1 MRLLLMALALS
12 VFQFS
17 CKKDDSSG
25 GVPVCIQQRVQAFS
39 TSEMLCNDARV
50 DEYFF
55 QARIVYVFSF
65 GSCIT
70 DGASGVYDRSCKAI
84 GSLGGIAGNTTVN
97 GESFSHAV
105 HIKTI
110 WSK

>member
-1 MRLLLMALALS
+1 MRLLLMALAFS

-17 CKKDDSSG
+17 CKKDDSPGDVSD
-25 GVPVCIQQRVQAFS
+25 CIQQQVQAFS
-39 TSEMLCNDARV
+39 TSEMLCDDARV

-55 QARIVYVFSF
+55 QGRIVYVFSF
-65 GSCIT
+65 GSCII
-70 DGASGVYDRSCKAI
+70 DGASGVYDRACKAI
-84 GSLGGIAGNTTVN
+84 GSLGGIAGNNKVN